1 MYNHGKE
8 KRNTI
13 HFQII
18 IFLCVPTHIH
28 TLSVVSFHLVVPVM
42 LGRWGNP
49 EMSPYFLSLPLD
61 YKFNLLQCSHC
72 PVGLDSIFPGMPAS
86 VCHIN
91 LLYCV
96 NRIQVPVGS
105 VYWLGPG
112 QYLCATYYY
121 SLGAARALTFV
132 LWPVHDYKGGWAF
145 LPRNLFKSNKSNYCP
160 GSGDIIFYIIRKTDA
175 RVRIRNSNTSQSQE
189 GKWMNGGVSRPEP
202 VGHGGHC
209 DDWLNVSTPWTI
221 QSMEFSRPEYWSG

>member
-49 EMSPYFLSLPLD
+49 EMFPYFFSLPLD

-132 LWPVHDYKGGWAF
+132 LWHWISEYSSDMPHYCSF
-145 LPRNLFKSNKSNYCP
+145 LFYFLLFFSFSVFLLTFTLSSLLLCLNPR
-160 GSGDIIFYIIRKTDA
+160 R
-175 RVRIRNSNTSQSQE
+175 
-189 GKWMNGGVSRPEP
+189 
-202 VGHGGHC
+202 
-209 DDWLNVSTPWTI
+209 
-221 QSMEFSRPEYWSG
+221 